1 MKEIFFHW
9 LTDMGIEVSGLM
21 ALVIALGFIVLT
33 ALLLH
38 MLLHRVLLVRLVG
51 ILGKTQQVWLPPQLQ
66 QRLFYRLALVF
77 QGVVLLGQA
86 EIWLPRNSESLH
98 WIEMLAQLWILLF
111 LLLALFALLDC
122 MLLVSRYTPRL
133 GRELPLRGIFQ
144 GVKLVGSIMVGI
156 LMISMLLGKSPLF
169 LFSGLGAMTA
179 VLMLVFKDPI
189 LGLVAGIQLSA
200 NRMLTVGDWLQ
211 MDKYGADGE
220 VTDIGLTT
228 VKVSNWDKTITTIP
242 TYALISD
249 SFKNWQGM
257 TESGGRRIKRSVNI
271 DMTSVR
277 FLTVDEQMQLK
288 QAQLLAPYL
297 SRKEQELSTYNQQLS
312 EALSCPINGRHLTNL
327 GTLRAYLDAY
337 LRAHTGIRKDMTLIV
352 RQLAP
357 TPDGLPLEIY
367 CFTATTAWAD
377 YEGIQSDVF
386 DHIFAII
393 DQFHLRLH
401 QSPTGYDM
409 RTWQRGQME

>member
-297 SRKEQELSTYNQQLS
+297 SRKEQELSAYNQQLS
-312 EALSCPINGRHLTNL
+312 DALSCPINGRHLTNL

-409 RTWQRGQME
+409 RTWQRGQTE

>member
-1 MKEIFFHW
+1 MKEMFFNW
-9 LTDMGIEVSGLM
+9 LSGLGVDVTPMM

-33 ALLLH
+33 AMVLH
-38 MLLHRVLLVRLVG
+38 LVLHRILLVRLVG
-51 ILGKTQQVWLPPQLQ
+51 LLGKTKQMWLPPQLQ
-66 QRLFYRLALVF
+66 QRLFYRLAFVF
-77 QGVVLLGQA
+77 QGAVLLGQA
-86 EIWLPRNSESLH
+86 EIWLPKASESLAL
-98 WIEMLAQLWILLF
+98 IELLAQLWILLF

-122 MLLVSRYTPRL
+122 LLSLSRHTRL
-133 GRELPLRGIFQ
+133 GRDLPLRGIFQ
-144 GVKLVGSIMVGI
+144 GVKLVASILVGI
-156 LMISMLLGKSPLF
+156 LMIALLLGKSPLF

-200 NRMLTVGDWLQ
+200 NRMLSVGDWLQ

-249 SFKNWQGM
+249 SYKNWQGM

-277 FLTVDEQMQLK
+277 FLTSQEQLQLK
-288 QAQLLAPYL
+288 QARLLAPYL
-297 SRKEQELSTYNQQLS
+297 SRKEQELSSYNQQLS
-312 EALSCPINGRHLTNL
+312 DAISCPINGRHLTNL

-337 LRAHTGIRKDMTLIV
+337 LRAHAGIRKDMTLMV

-357 TPDGLPLEIY
+357 TTDGLPLEIY
-367 CFTATTAWAD
+367 CFTATTAWAE
-377 YEGIQSDVF
+377 YEGIQADIF

-393 DQFHLRLH
+393 EQFHLRLH

-409 RTWQRGQME
+409 HSWKNG

>member
-1 MKEIFFHW
+1 MKEMFFNW
-9 LTDMGIEVSGLM
+9 LSGLGVDVTPMM

-33 ALLLH
+33 AMVLH
-38 MLLHRVLLVRLVG
+38 LVLHRILLVRLVG
-51 ILGKTQQVWLPPQLQ
+51 LLGKTKQMWLPPQLQ
-66 QRLFYRLALVF
+66 QRLFYRLAFVF
-77 QGVVLLGQA
+77 QGSVLLGQA
-86 EIWLPRNSESLH
+86 EIWLPKASESLAL
-98 WIEMLAQLWILLF
+98 IELLAQLWILLF

-122 MLLVSRYTPRL
+122 LLSLSRHTRL
-133 GRELPLRGIFQ
+133 GRDLPLRGIFQ
-144 GVKLVGSIMVGI
+144 GVKLVASILVGI
-156 LMISMLLGKSPLF
+156 LMIALLLGKSPLF

-200 NRMLTVGDWLQ
+200 NRMLSVGDWLQ

-277 FLTVDEQMQLK
+277 FLTSQEQLQLK
-288 QAQLLAPYL
+288 QARLLAPYL
-297 SRKEQELSTYNQQLS
+297 SRKEQELSSYNQQLS
-312 EALSCPINGRHLTNL
+312 DAISCPINGRHLTNL

-337 LRAHTGIRKDMTLIV
+337 LRAHAGIRKDMTLMV

-357 TPDGLPLEIY
+357 TTDGLPLEIY
-367 CFTATTAWAD
+367 CFTATTAWAE
-377 YEGIQSDVF
+377 YEGIQADIF

-393 DQFHLRLH
+393 EQFHLRLH

-409 RTWQRGQME
+409 HSWKNG